1 MSNSIVTVKVSQTI
15 APTPSALQKTGALL
29 SQGGTNTSPGT
40 YSLLTQLADLSPL
53 LNGSISLT
61 SASWASTN
69 GGQATASTATNH
81 NIAVGDSFTIS
92 GMTPVGY
99 NGTFTAL
106 TGTTGNVL
114 VWALA
119 PNPGAVSVLGTFTQA
134 DVAELISMAT
144 TFFAQGAQ
152 QAVYVLEL
160 GPSTVTQGVVFLTA
174 WITANPSFFYSYL
187 VPREWD
193 GNAAFIAMLASFEN
207 TTAKT
212 YFFVTTTLAT
222 YQNYTDLMK
231 CVLALIES
239 PATGVWPSNVL
250 TDLTYSNG
258 VISGTTASAHGVLPG
273 QWFQLVGVTPAG
285 YNGWY
290 LALNGTGGP
299 TLVAA
304 LVANPG
310 VVSVQGTLLQSQYA
324 NAGIPSAEFSLA
336 AAFWV
341 TLNYAPST
349 TNKVTPTA
357 FSFLFGVTPFPTRGN
372 AALLATLKALFI
384 NIVGTGAEGGIS
396 DTILLWGTT
405 MDGRDFTYWY
415 SVDWVQI
422 NVDLN
427 VSNAVIN
434 GSNDPINPLYYN
446 QDGINRLQQVAANTM
461 ASGVT
466 FGLVLGTVTQ
476 TALDGPVLDTNINA
490 GVYAGKTVVNAVP
503 FLVYSKENPSDYK
516 EGEYDG
522 FAIVY
527 VPARGFIHIVFNV
540 NVTDFVTQ

>member
-1 MSNSIVTVKVSQTI
+1 MTNSIVTVNVSQTI
-15 APTPSALQKTGALL
+15 APTPSVLQKTGALL
-29 SQGGTNTSPGT
+29 SQGGTNTTPGT

-61 SASWASTN
+61 SAVWSATS
-69 GGQATASTATNH
+69 GGQVTASTATNH
-81 NIAVGDSFTIS
+81 GILVGDEFTIA
-92 GMTPVGY
+92 GMTPAVY
-99 NGTFTAL
+99 NGTYIAL
-106 TGTTGNVL
+106 TGTVGNVL
-114 VWALA
+114 IFALA
-119 PNPGAVSVLGTFTQA
+119 PNPGAVSQLGTFTQA
-134 DVAELISMAT
+134 DVGELVAMAT
-144 TFFAQGAQ
+144 TFFAQGSQ
-152 QAVYVLEL
+152 QGVYVLEL
-160 GPSTVTQGVVFLTA
+160 GTGTPTQGVAFLTT
-174 WITANPSFFYSYL
+174 WIANNPSTFYSYL

-193 GNAAFIAMLASFEN
+193 ANAAFLSLVASFEN

-231 CVLALIES
+231 CVFALIEA
-239 PATGVWPSNVL
+239 PATGVWLGNTLTVL
-250 TDLTYSNG
+250 TWANG
-258 VISGTTASAHGVLPG
+258 MINGTTASTHGVAVG

-290 LALNGTGGP
+290 QALPGTAGV

-304 LVANPG
+304 LAVNPG
-310 VVSVQGTLLQSQYA
+310 VETVLGSLLQSQYA
-324 NAGIPSAEFSLA
+324 NNGIPSAEFTLA
-336 AAFWV
+336 SAFWV
-341 TLNYAPST
+341 TLNYDPST

-357 FSFLFGVTPFPTRGN
+357 FSFLFGVTPFPTKGFAPVL
-372 AALLATLKALFI
+372 AALKLAAI

-396 DTILLWGTT
+396 DAILLWGTT
-405 MDGRDFTYWY
+405 MDTRDFTYWY

-466 FGLVLGTVTQ
+466 FGLVLGTVVQ
-476 TALDGPVLDTNINA
+476 TALDGPALDQNIDA

-516 EGEYDG
+516 IGQYQG